1 MHKSYECTALI
12 DTGAS
17 FNFMSLLV
25 VNHLG
30 WALSTA
36 ELIEV
41 RFANGEHLCSI
52 GRSAGLV

>member
-30 WALSTA
+30 WALSMA
-36 ELIEV
+36 EPVKV
-41 RFANGEHLCSI
+41 RFANGECLRSI
-52 GRSAGLV
+52 GQSAGLV